1 MFDGFFAGQTP
12 RLPEMQSRLPDCV
25 RIKSVSPLITTF
37 CTLLRE
43 DTSALLPAIRTLP
56 SWVMP
61 TLISAPAAIFAA
73 KEISGEAQ
81 KPFKLKKY
89 WSFTVRYI
97 APVVILVILY
107 FTLIQGQGLS

>member
-1 MFDGFFAGQTP
+1 MNAVMEKFTDN
-12 RLPEMQSRLPDCV
+12 LM
-25 RIKSVSPLITTF
+25 IPLG
-37 CTLLRE
+37 
-43 DTSALLPAIRTLP
+43 ALLFCVFVGWIWG
-56 SWVMP
+56 SQK
-61 TLISAPAAIFAA
+61 AA